1 MTFAVVGVVAT
12 TASAL
17 ALSYAPI
24 SLRAAV
30 KRTTT
35 TVLSSADAEES
46 FTKELRELLAG
57 VELDREALIKLAM
70 AEIDEHFAGPQE
82 AGTDEQ
88 STGTDEQS
96 AKSAWLSRLD
106 TPAWGSKAGAGAAAE
121 PLTDEQAAKQKWL
134 ERIDEGRWQMPKSA
148 AGSGMAPAP
157 PPPPP
162 PVPSFFDDEVG
173 GGGDSTAAKK
183 AWLERLDQPS
193 WKKAPPPAPPP
204 PPPPPPPSP
213 PPWKVLP
220 MPPRL
225 PPPPPA
231 AVDANE
237 KLTDARLLP
246 EDATTSKPATE
257 STKKAENDVI
267 RRHIRSLKEVAAA
280 KEKAKKTAEEKAI
293 ARGRE
298 RDAKRKE
305 RDRKWGV
312 ERMVDGLRT
321 GWWWK

>member
-106 TPAWGSKAGAGAAAE
+106 TPAWGSKAGAGAAA
-121 PLTDEQAAKQKWL
+121 
-134 ERIDEGRWQMPKSA
+134 
-148 AGSGMAPAP
+148 
-157 PPPPP
+157 
-162 PVPSFFDDEVG
+162 
-173 GGGDSTAAKK
+173 
-183 AWLERLDQPS
+183 
-193 WKKAPPPAPPP
+193 
-204 PPPPPPPSP
+204 
-213 PPWKVLP
+213 
-220 MPPRL
+220 
-225 PPPPPA
+225 
-231 AVDANE
+231 
-237 KLTDARLLP
+237 
-246 EDATTSKPATE
+246 
-257 STKKAENDVI
+257 
-267 RRHIRSLKEVAAA
+267 
-280 KEKAKKTAEEKAI
+280 
-293 ARGRE
+293 
-298 RDAKRKE
+298 
-305 RDRKWGV
+305 
-312 ERMVDGLRT
+312 
-321 GWWWK
+321 

>member
-1 MTFAVVGVVAT
+1 MTFAVVGAVAT

-17 ALSYAPI
+17 VALSYNAPI

-30 KRTTT
+30 SVSQRTTT
-35 TVLSSADAEES
+35 PLLSADAEES

-57 VELDREALIKLAM
+57 ADLDRDALIKLAM

-82 AGTDEQ
+82 AG
-88 STGTDEQS
+88 SDEQS
-96 AKSAWLSRLD
+96 AKRA
-106 TPAWGSKAGAGAAAE
+106 
-121 PLTDEQAAKQKWL
+121 WL

-162 PVPSFFDDEVG
+162 PPVPSFFDDEVG
-173 GGGDSTAAKK
+173 GGGDSTAEAAHHTAAKK
-183 AWLERLDQPS
+183 AWIERLDQPS
-193 WKKAPPPAPPP
+193 WKRAPPPAPPP

-237 KLTDARLLP
+237 KLTDARLVP
-246 EDATTSKPATE
+246 EGATTSKPATE